1 MTLKQ
6 LKYLVGIAD
15 SGLNITS
22 AAERLFTSQPG
33 ISKQLK
39 QLEAELGVQLFTR
52 KGKSL
57 AAITPAGREVI
68 ARARKILR
76 EVGNITSLASDL
88 TAELDG
94 TLSIATTHTQA
105 RYVLPEVIRAFRERY
120 PRVDLELH
128 QGTSEQIA
136 ELISTNKVDFA
147 IATGSQDLFSHLT
160 LMPIYHW
167 HRIVLVPK
175 GHPLAKQPKPLDLQA
190 LADHPLVTYV
200 FSGTG
205 ESSFKRAFREQGL
218 EPRVVFTARDADII
232 KTYVRMGMGVGVIAS
247 MAFECSDREDLV
259 AIDASELFP
268 RVTTWLG
275 FPRDMV
281 LRGYMVD
288 FVHLFAPHYSQRLIR
303 DAARAQTQE
312 EVNELLKEVA
322 LPLKAGCEQERRRRC
337 HREAD
342 RGLLG
347 RRDRELASRA
357 AESRVDYKSA
367 RLISWMPHSRFKP
380 LKRVSSSG
388 GDLVQRLGAVLVAD
402 RHVALLPEWV
412 IRQVVLRE
420 VTMHVAVGPFGDRM
434 HFPPAAGPLE
444 KRNLLAALGLVAA
457 QAREPSADV
466 ELA

>member
-1 MTLKQ
+1 VTLKQ

-22 AAERLFTSQPG
+22 AADRLFTSQPG

-136 ELISTNKVDFA
+136 ELVSTNKVDFA
-147 IATGSQDLFSHLT
+147 IATGSQDLFSGLT
-160 LMPIYHW
+160 LLPIYHW

-175 GHPLAKQPKPLDLQA
+175 NHPLAKQQKPMDMQS
-190 LADHPLVTYV
+190 LAEYPLVTYV
-200 FSGTG
+200 FSGTS
-205 ESSFKRAFREQGL
+205 ESSFKRAFREHGL

-247 MAFECSDREDLV
+247 MAFECVDREDLV
-259 AIDASELFP
+259 AIEAKDLFP

-275 FPRDMV
+275 FPRDTV
-281 LRGYMVD
+281 LRRYMVD
-288 FVHLFAPHYSQRLIR
+288 FINLFAPHYPTRLIR
-303 DAARAQTQE
+303 DVAHAQSQV
-312 EVNELLKEVA
+312 EVDELLKDTP
-322 LPLKAGCEQERRRRC
+322 LPIKGGCEQE
-337 HREAD
+337 
-342 RGLLG
+342 
-347 RRDRELASRA
+347 
-357 AESRVDYKSA
+357 
-367 RLISWMPHSRFKP
+367 
-380 LKRVSSSG
+380 
-388 GDLVQRLGAVLVAD
+388 
-402 RHVALLPEWV
+402 
-412 IRQVVLRE
+412 
-420 VTMHVAVGPFGDRM
+420 
-434 HFPPAAGPLE
+434 
-444 KRNLLAALGLVAA
+444 LAA
-457 QAREPSADV
+457 
-466 ELA
+466 

>member
-175 GHPLAKQPKPLDLQA
+175 GHPLAKQPKPIDLQA

-205 ESSFKRAFREQGL
+205 ESSFKRAFREHGL

-247 MAFECSDREDLV
+247 MAFECTRSRGPRRDRRERAV
-259 AIDASELFP
+259 PA
-268 RVTTWLG
+268 
-275 FPRDMV
+275 RD
-281 LRGYMVD
+281 
-288 FVHLFAPHYSQRLIR
+288 HLARLSAR
-303 DAARAQTQE
+303 HGAARLHGRLRAPVRAALLAAVDPRCRARADAGRVDGLLQE
-312 EVNELLKEVA
+312 IA
-322 LPLKAGCEQERRRRC
+322 LPIKGGCEQERQLSVRT
-337 HREAD
+337 
-342 RGLLG
+342 
-347 RRDRELASRA
+347 
-357 AESRVDYKSA
+357 RVTD
-367 RLISWMPHSRFKP
+367 
-380 LKRVSSSG
+380 
-388 GDLVQRLGAVLVAD
+388 
-402 RHVALLPEWV
+402 
-412 IRQVVLRE
+412 
-420 VTMHVAVGPFGDRM
+420 
-434 HFPPAAGPLE
+434 
-444 KRNLLAALGLVAA
+444 
-457 QAREPSADV
+457 
-466 ELA
+466 